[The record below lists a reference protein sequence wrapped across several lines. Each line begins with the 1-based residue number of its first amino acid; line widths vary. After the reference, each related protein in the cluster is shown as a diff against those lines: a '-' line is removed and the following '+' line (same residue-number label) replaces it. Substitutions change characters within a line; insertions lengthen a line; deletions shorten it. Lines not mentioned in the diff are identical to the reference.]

1 MTVSSHGVAAHSPPD
16 TADPT
21 DSAGA
26 DPTATTTD
34 TDTDRAT
41 DRVSAA
47 DSAADPAERLVVVP
61 ARHPARWA
69 ATAVVALLSVMAVH
83 ALVTNPAWDWATV
96 GQFLFAPSI
105 VRAVGL
111 TLELTVLGIV
121 LGFALGTLLAL
132 MRLSHSPLL
141 RAVSWAYIWV
151 FRSVPLILQLLFWFN
166 LALLY
171 RAISFGIPF
180 GPAFFAVGTMDLI
193 SPLTAAVLGL
203 ALHQAA
209 YAAEVVRSGF
219 LSVDPGQ
226 LEAAAALGI
235 PRLRQFRRILL
246 PQAMRTILPTAGNE
260 LIGLVKGTSV
270 VYIMALSELF
280 YQVQVI
286 YTRNGRVIPLL
297 LVAAIW
303 YLALTTVMSIA
314 QFYIERHYARGA
326 SRVLPPTPIQRLRA
340 SLRHAEATLRRRR
353 GPA

>member
-1 MTVSSHGVAAHSPPD
+1 MTAVPETVP
-16 TADPT
+16 
-21 DSAGA
+21 
-26 DPTATTTD
+26 ATTHGPP
-34 TDTDRAT
+34 A
-41 DRVSAA
+41 SEE
-47 DSAADPAERLVVVP
+47 DPAARLRVIP
-61 ARHPARWA
+61 ARHPGRWV
-69 ATAVVALLSVMAVH
+69 ATAVVAVLAAMAVN
-83 ALVTNPAWDWATV
+83 ALLTNPAWDWATV

-111 TLELTVLGIV
+111 TLKLTLLGIV
-121 LGFALGTLLAL
+121 LGFVLGTVLAL
-132 MRLSHSPLL
+132 MRLSQSPLL
-141 RAVSWAYIWV
+141 RAVSWTYIWI

-171 RAISFGIPF
+171 RSITFGIPF

-193 SPLTAAVLGL
+193 SPVTAAVLGL

-286 YTRNGRVIPLL
+286 YTRSGRVIPML
-297 LVAAIW
+297 LVAALW
-303 YLALTTVMSIA
+303 YLALTTVMSVA
-314 QFYIERHYARGA
+314 QFYIERYYARGA
-326 SRVLPPTPIQRLRA
+326 SRALPPTPIQKLRA
-340 SLRHAEATLRRRR
+340 SLSTLHTGR
-353 GPA
+353 GGST

>member
-1 MTVSSHGVAAHSPPD
+1 MTVTTAEPAALPVAD
-16 TADPT
+16 AD
-21 DSAGA
+21 
-26 DPTATTTD
+26 
-34 TDTDRAT
+34 
-41 DRVSAA
+41 
-47 DSAADPAERLVVVP
+47 LVVVP
-61 ARHPARWA
+61 SRHYGRWA
-69 ATAVVALLSVMAVH
+69 ATAVVAVLVAMAMN
-83 ALVTNPAWDWATV
+83 ALITNPAWDWPTV

-105 VRAVGL
+105 LRAVGL
-111 TLELTVLGIV
+111 TLQLTVLGIV
-121 LGFALGTLLAL
+121 VGFVLGTVLAV
-132 MRLSHSPLL
+132 MRLSPNPLL
-141 RAVSWAYIWV
+141 RSVSWTYIWI
-151 FRSVPLILQLLFWFN
+151 FRSVPLILQLLFWYN

-180 GPAFFAVGTMDLI
+180 GPAFFQVETMDLV

-219 LSVDPGQ
+219 LAVDAGQ

-235 PRLRQFRRILL
+235 PRWRQFRRIQL

-286 YTRNGRVIPLL
+286 YTRTGRVIPML

-303 YLALTTVMSIA
+303 YLALTTVMSIG
-314 QFYIERHYARGA
+314 QFYVERYFARGTKRA
-326 SRVLPPTPIQRLRA
+326 VPPTPIQRLRA
-340 SLRHAEATLRRRR
+340 RLTRR
-353 GPA
+353 AS

>member
-1 MTVSSHGVAAHSPPD
+1 MSSTAAAHAPPPHTGPASSP
-16 TADPT
+16 
-21 DSAGA
+21 
-26 DPTATTTD
+26 
-34 TDTDRAT
+34 
-41 DRVSAA
+41 
-47 DSAADPAERLVVVP
+47 DPATETGALDDPARLTVVP
-61 ARHPARWA
+61 ARHPWRWA
-69 ATAVVALLSVMAVH
+69 ATAVVALLTAMAVN
-83 ALVTNPAWDWATV
+83 ALVTNPAWDWPTV
-96 GQFLFAPSI
+96 GQYLFAPSI
-105 VRAVGL
+105 LRAVGL
-111 TLELTVLGIV
+111 TLQLTVFGIV
-121 LGFALGTLLAL
+121 LGFVLGTLLAL
-132 MRLSHSPLL
+132 MRLSRNPLL
-141 RAVSWAYIWV
+141 RGVSWTYIWI

-171 RAISFGIPF
+171 RAITFGIPF

-193 SPLTAAVLGL
+193 SPVTAAVLGL

-314 QFYIERHYARGA
+314 QFYVERHYGRGA

-340 SLRHAEATLRRRR
+340 SISAASAGLGRGRSEA
-353 GPA
+353 

>member
-1 MTVSSHGVAAHSPPD
+1 MSAAPD
-16 TADPT
+16 TA
-21 DSAGA
+21 AV
-26 DPTATTTD
+26 TANSPPA
-34 TDTDRAT
+34 AT
-41 DRVSAA
+41 QDV
-47 DSAADPAERLVVVP
+47 DERLVVVP
-61 ARHPARWA
+61 SRHPWRWA
-69 ATAVVALLSVMAVH
+69 ATVIVAVLLAMAIN
-83 ALVTNPAWDWATV
+83 ALVTNPAWDWPTV

-105 VRAVGL
+105 LRAVAL
-111 TLELTVLGIV
+111 TLQLTVLGIV
-121 LGFALGTLLAL
+121 IGFVLGTVLAV
-132 MRLSHSPLL
+132 MRLSPNPLL
-141 RAVSWAYIWV
+141 RSVSWTYIWI
-151 FRSVPLILQLLFWFN
+151 FRSVPLILQLLFWYN

-180 GPAFFAVGTMDLI
+180 GPGFFSVGTMDLV
-193 SPLTAAVLGL
+193 SPVTAAVLGL

-219 LSVDPGQ
+219 LSVDQGQ

-235 PRLRQFRRILL
+235 PKLRQFRRIQL

-303 YLALTTVMSIA
+303 YLVLTTVMSIG

-326 SRVLPPTPIQRLRA
+326 LRTVPPTPIQRFRA
-340 SLRHAEATLRRRR
+340 SVRTGFALLRKRV
-353 GPA
+353 PA

>member
-1 MTVSSHGVAAHSPPD
+1 MSASPGFAP
-16 TADPT
+16 
-21 DSAGA
+21 
-26 DPTATTTD
+26 TTD
-34 TDTDRAT
+34 HDPP
-41 DRVSAA
+41 SA
-47 DSAADPAERLVVVP
+47 AADPAEELTVVP
-61 ARHPARWA
+61 ARHPWRWV
-69 ATAVVALLSVMAVH
+69 ATVVVAVLVAMAIN
-83 ALVTNPAWDWATV
+83 ALVTNPAWDWPTV
-96 GQFLFAPSI
+96 GQYLFAPS
-105 VRAVGL
+105 VLRSVWL
-111 TLELTVLGIV
+111 TLQLTVLGIV
-121 LGFALGTLLAL
+121 VGFALGTVLAL
-132 MRLSHSPLL
+132 MRLSPNPLL
-141 RAVSWAYIWV
+141 RSVSWTYIWV
-151 FRSVPLILQLLFWFN
+151 FRSVPLILQLLFWYN

-180 GPAFFAVGTMDLI
+180 GPGFFSVGTMDLI

-219 LSVDPGQ
+219 LSVDQGQ

-235 PRLRQFRRILL
+235 PKLRQFRRIQL
-246 PQAMRTILPTAGNE
+246 PQAMRAILPTAGNE

-303 YLALTTVMSIA
+303 YLVLTTVMSIG

-326 SRVLPPTPIQRLRA
+326 LRTVPPTPIQRFRA
-340 SLRHAEATLRRRR
+340 SIRTGTALLRKRV
-353 GPA
+353 PA